1 MEFVP
6 LRGPGRLKANPC
18 IAGSLGEV
26 VFVGVETASRD
37 IAGKAEEGETREL
50 VVPTELVE
58 ECTKLAR
65 NLHIKLLGSCLV
77 LFFFFIFY
85 FRTILS
91 CVTVQKLPVY
101 SSLCPLSLLLTLHIC
116 HKS

>member
-6 LRGPGRLKANPC
+6 LRGPSRLKANLC
-18 IAGSLGEV
+18 IAGRLGEV

-37 IAGKAEEGETREL
+37 IAGKAKEGETRER

-77 LFFFFIFY
+77 LFFIFY

-91 CVTVQKLPVY
+91 CATMQKLPVY